1 MTRRAYRRGGI
12 DWLGPNKAKIRMR
25 TAPDPL
31 TGKRRQVS
39 RIVYGTPDEVETAML
54 QLRLLHSYGPIVQT
68 DFTVDQMIEVHLSTP
83 KRDGTERASSARY
96 KDRSRYR
103 LHLQPTFGKRQAG
116 AVTPQELTIHYDQ
129 LLQNLKPNTVRLIHA
144 LIRSAYGSAIERGL
158 LESNPA
164 TKARCPTVKE
174 PAPVAPSVTSVEA
187 HYRILLK
194 SDPDMALVVR
204 LAACLGI
211 RRAEILALKWNHID
225 LESASL
231 VITDGLINTPGIG
244 QEITETKTGR
254 FGWAEFPL
262 DEQLVGEL
270 TDHRTRLEKNAA
282 QLGVSPPDNGY
293 VFSNSPLGETAWHPD
308 TPSKRLRRHM
318 LSHPELPPFTLK
330 NLRAFASTEVIAR
343 GASLQTAS
351 AILRHESTQTTAKY
365 YNAVREDAARSAVL
379 DLQKIF

>member
-1 MTRRAYRRGGI
+1 MTRRAHGRGGI
-12 DWLGPNKAKIRMR
+12 DWLGPDKAKIRTR

-103 LHLQPTFGKRQAG
+103 LHLQPIFGKRQAE
-116 AVTPQELTIHYDQ
+116 AVTPQELTVHYDR

-144 LIRSAYGSAIERGL
+144 LIRSAYGSAVERGL

-164 TKARCPTVKE
+164 TKARCPTVKA
-174 PAPVAPSVTSVEA
+174 PAPVAPLVSSVEA

-225 LESASL
+225 LESAIL

-254 FGWAEFPL
+254 FGWAVFPL

>member
-1 MTRRAYRRGGI
+1 MTRRAHGRGGI
-12 DWLGPNKAKIRMR
+12 DWLGPNKAKIRTR

-39 RIVYGTPDEVETAML
+39 RIVYGTPDEVEAALL

-83 KRDGTERASSARY
+83 KRDGTERASSSRY

-103 LHLQPTFGKRQAG
+103 LHLQPRFGKQQAG
-116 AVTPQELTIHYDQ
+116 AVTPQELTIHYDR
-129 LLQNLKPNTVRLIHA
+129 LLQSLKPNTVRLIHA
-144 LIRSAYGSAIERGL
+144 LIRSAYRSAIERGL

-164 TKARCPTVKE
+164 TRARCPTVKA
-174 PAPVAPSVTSVEA
+174 PVPVAPSASCVGA
-187 HYRILLK
+187 HYRILLE

-204 LAACLGI
+204 LAACLGL
-211 RRAEILALKWNHID
+211 RRAEILALKWHHID
-225 LESASL
+225 LESGSVA
-231 VITDGLINTPGIG
+231 VTDGLINTPGIG

-282 QLGVSPPDNGY
+282 QVGVSPPDNGY

-318 LSHPELPPFTLK
+318 LSHPEIPPFTLK
-330 NLRAFASTEVIAR
+330 NLRAFVSTEVIAR
-343 GASLQTAS
+343 GANLQSAS

>member
-1 MTRRAYRRGGI
+1 MTRRAHGRGGI
-12 DWLGPNKAKIRMR
+12 DWLGPNKAKIRTR

-39 RIVYGTPDEVETAML
+39 QIVYGTPDEVEAALL
-54 QLRLLHSYGPIVQT
+54 QLRLLHSYGPIAQT

-83 KRDGTERASSARY
+83 KRDGTERASSSRY

-103 LHLQPTFGKRQAG
+103 LHLQPIFGKRQAG
-116 AVTPQELTIHYDQ
+116 AVTPQELTIHYDR

-144 LIRSAYGSAIERGL
+144 LIRSAYTSAIERGL

-164 TKARCPTVKE
+164 TKARCPTVKA
-174 PAPVAPSVTSVEA
+174 PAPVAPSVSSVEA

-211 RRAEILALKWNHID
+211 RRAEILALKWHHID
-225 LESASL
+225 LESGSVA
-231 VITDGLINTPGIG
+231 ITDGLTNTPGIG
-244 QEITETKTGR
+244 QEKTETKTGR

-262 DEQLVGEL
+262 VEQLAGEL

-282 QLGVSPPDNGY
+282 QLGVSPPDDGF
-293 VFSNSPLGETAWHPD
+293 VFSSSPLGEAAWHPD

-318 LSHPELPPFTLK
+318 LNHPETPPFTLK
-330 NLRAFASTEVIAR
+330 NLRAFVSTEVIAR
-343 GASLQTAS
+343 GASLQSAS

-379 DLQKIF
+379 DIQRIF